1 MCVKKTSIVIGLVM
15 CLVFMLAGDAVAR
28 QTIRARNSNT
38 FSPSSV
44 NVNRGERVVWSNV
57 SSRRHTVT
65 ATSNNWN
72 KNSSIQPGG
81 ATGFTFN
88 SNGTYRYRCNIHAGM
103 TGRITVG

>member
-1 MCVKKTSIVIGLVM
+1 MKRISIVALLAASLV
-15 CLVFMLAGDAVAR
+15 LMLPSTADAR
-28 QTIRARNSNT
+28 QVIRARNSNT

-44 NVNRGERVVWSNV
+44 SVNRGERVVWNNV

-72 KNSSIQPGG
+72 KNSSIQAGG
-81 ATGFTFN
+81 HTGFTFN

-103 TGRITVG
+103 TGRINVG